1 MASTTLHPIAAAYNK
16 SGNARQ
22 IKFPDGTMIVMDTTT
37 VTSSA
42 SGGKPYAY
50 NGEATATTAYL
61 QDFIDD
67 NFSVVCS
74 LISGSPEN
82 ANAEIQT
89 ISRSGI
95 RIRMGIYANST
106 SLDASWMA
114 IGRWK

>member
-1 MASTTLHPIAAAYNK
+1 MANTTLNQITATYQK

-22 IKFPDGTMIVMDTTT
+22 LKFPDGTMIVMDTTT

-50 NGEATATTAYL
+50 NGEVTATTAYL

-67 NFSVVCS
+67 NFSVACS

-89 ISRSGI
+89 ISRNGI
-95 RIRMGIYANST
+95 RIRMGIHANST
-106 SLDASWMA
+106 SLDVSWMA